1 MDDWDVEH
9 TVLRRRQ
16 QYLLR
21 EAENRCLVPVLRE
34 NRKASHEDRRS
45 RTLSS
50 FAAILAPV
58 LHKM

>member
-16 QYLLR
+16 QELLR
-21 EAENRCLVPVLRE
+21 EAENPRLVRALSE

-45 RTLSS
+45 RKVLSI
-50 FAAILAPV
+50 AAILARV
-58 LHKM
+58 IHKV